1 MNRGEY
7 MIPDAALRY
16 GERQSRAA
24 PGRATLYCATSLNSY
39 KSILLLAHLL
49 PGALACEGSF
59 DSFFLSRFQV
69 KGVALDLFDDVLL
82 LHLALKAAQGVL
94 QGFTLLQSN
103 FRQTD
108 TPPNPSGR
116 TD

>member
-1 MNRGEY
+1 MQ
-7 MIPDAALRY
+7 LRDW
-16 GERQSRAA
+16 GKTEQGR
-24 PGRATLYCATSLNSY
+24 PGRATLYCVISLNSNS
-39 KSILLLAHLL
+39 SILLLAHLL

-69 KGVALDLFDDVLL
+69 KGVALDFFDDVFL
-82 LHLALKAAQGVL
+82 LHLALETAQRIL
-94 QGFTLLQSN
+94 QGLTLLQSN

-116 TD
+116 T